1 MPDSNDNSLHGFTPR
16 AQQAVEL
23 AQKLARDHGQDFVGS
38 DHLLLALLRQNQ
50 CLAVAALEGL
60 GVNLEELASDLGS
73 QMTPDSDS
81 QKPTAGKLSFTA
93 RVRRI
98 FSLARQEA
106 ENAGFPYVGA
116 EHLVLAILRDGG
128 GHAFECLA
136 RQNVTYEAVQK
147 WMLSSL
153 DPHYLPETNDDSQ
166 SPGEEGGQPEDGAAS
181 ASGKQPVDANGVPMG
196 QGGRERASALKAF
209 GRDLTELARQQKL
222 DPVIGRSKEIE
233 RVIQILCRRTKN
245 NPVLIGEAGVGKTAI
260 VEGLAQAI
268 VNREVPE
275 LLANRQL
282 VALDLTLLVA
292 GTKFRGQFEER
303 IKAVLEEARNAGNVI
318 LFLDELHTI
327 VGAGG
332 SEGAMDASN
341 IMKPSLSRGEI
352 QCIGA
357 TTMNEYRKSIEK
369 DAALERRF
377 QSVLVN
383 PPTVEETEQILQ
395 GLKGRYEKYHHVIYT
410 PEAISMTVM
419 LADRY
424 IPARFFPDK
433 AIDVIDEAG
442 ARSHLKLV
450 HHAPD
455 VSDLEQEISEI
466 EKQKLDAAMQQDFE
480 AAARFRDREKV
491 LRQEKEDRLAAWKSE
506 SESASVNLTADDIRT
521 VVASMTGI
529 PLTRMEEKEAA
540 RLLRIEQS
548 LNEVL
553 IGQSDAIHLVARAL
567 RRSRADL
574 KDPRRPIGSFLFLG
588 PTGVGKTFLAKSLA
602 EFMFGDADALVR
614 IDMSEYMDKFNVSRL
629 VGAPP
634 GYVGY
639 EEGGQLT
646 EKVRR
651 RPYSVVLFDE
661 LEKAHPDVMNILL
674 QVLEEGQLTDS
685 LGRVVSF
692 RNTIIVMTSN
702 VGAASYAK
710 PASMGFGGQNAEADN
725 ARMQERILE
734 SAKKQFRPEF
744 LNRLDD
750 LVVFRS
756 LTREDIRKVI
766 ALELD
771 KIRKRLAAKH
781 HELSFDEAAMEF
793 ILDRAY
799 SPEFGAREV
808 RRVVT
813 RFVEDTLAEELLSR
827 DDAETPAR
835 IVGHL
840 APDNSRLAFEI
851 TAIDAPSPEE
861 PAFVPVGE
869 P

>member
-1 MPDSNDNSLHGFTPR
+1 MNGQNENSLHGFTPR
-16 AQQAVEL
+16 ALQAVKL
-23 AQKLARDHGQDFVGS
+23 AQKLAHEHNQDFVGS
-38 DHLLLALLRQNQ
+38 EHLLLALLRQKQ

-60 GVNLEELASDLGS
+60 GVKLDELAADLSNQMTPTLNEDDTTLEEL
-73 QMTPDSDS
+73 P
-81 QKPTAGKLSFTA
+81 FTA

-98 FSLARQEA
+98 FGLARQEA

-116 EHLVLAILRDGG
+116 EHLVLAVLRDGG

-136 RQNVTYEAVQK
+136 RQKVTYEAVQQ

-153 DPHYLPETNDDSQ
+153 DPHYLPETNDEGAPASGESGTSQ
-166 SPGEEGGQPEDGAAS
+166 GPEHPSAGGA
-181 ASGKQPVDANGVPMG
+181 GKQPVDANGIPMNG
-196 QGGRERASALKAF
+196 NGRDRPNALKTF

-268 VNREVPE
+268 VNHEVPE
-275 LLANRQL
+275 LLANRQV

-303 IKAVLEEARNAGNVI
+303 IKAVLEEVKNAGNVI

-383 PPTVEETEQILQ
+383 PPTVEETEQILH

-410 PEAISMTVM
+410 PEAIAMTVM

-455 VSDLEQEISEI
+455 VSALDQEIADLEK
-466 EKQKLDAAMQQDFE
+466 EKLSAAMQQDFD
-480 AAARFRDREKV
+480 AAARYRDREKT
-491 LRQEKEDRLAAWKSE
+491 LRQEKEERMAAWRSE
-506 SESASVNLTADDIRT
+506 TENASVNLTADDIRN

-529 PLTRMEEKEAA
+529 PLTRMEEKEAV
-540 RLLRIEQS
+540 RLLHIEQS

-553 IGQSDAIHLVARAL
+553 IGQSDAIHMVARAL

-588 PTGVGKTFLAKSLA
+588 PTGVGKTYLAKSLA
-602 EFMFGDADALVR
+602 EFMFGDADALIR

-661 LEKAHPDVMNILL
+661 LEKAHPDVMNLLL

-702 VGAASYAK
+702 VGAANYAK
-710 PASMGFGGQNAEADN
+710 PASMGFGGQDSSADQ
-725 ARMQERILE
+725 ARMEERILE
-734 SAKKQFRPEF
+734 IAKKQFRPEF
-744 LNRLDD
+744 LNRLDE

-756 LTREDIRKVI
+756 LTREDIQKVI
-766 ALELD
+766 ALELGN
-771 KIRKRLAAKH
+771 IRKRLAVKH
-781 HELSFDEAAMEF
+781 HKLSFDDDALKF
-793 ILDRAY
+793 ILDHAY
-799 SPEFGAREV
+799 NPDFGAREV
-808 RRVVT
+808 RRVVM
-813 RFVEDTLAEELLSR
+813 RYVEDALAENLLAR
-827 DDAETPAR
+827 DDAEKPAV
-835 IVGHL
+835 IVGHVS
-840 APDNSRLAFEI
+840 PDNSRLNFEI
-851 TAIDAPSPEE
+851 TSAEAVSMVEN
-861 PAFVPVGE
+861 PVG
-869 P
+869 

>member
-1 MPDSNDNSLHGFTPR
+1 MADHEENSFSLKGFTPR

-23 AQKLARDHGQDFVGS
+23 ARKLVRDHGQDFVGTE
-38 DHLLLALLRQNQ
+38 HLLLALIQQNQ
-50 CLAVAALEGL
+50 CIAVSALSAL
-60 GVNLEELASDLGS
+60 GIDLEKLSAELAGM
-73 QMTPDSDS
+73 MTPAPGA
-81 QKPTAGKLSFTA
+81 KPSGESLPFTA
-93 RVRRI
+93 RARRVLT
-98 FSLARQEA
+98 LARQEA
-106 ENAGFPYVGA
+106 EVAGFPYVGA

-128 GHAFECLA
+128 GHAAEYLK
-136 RQNVTYEAVQK
+136 RHGVKYDQVQQWILK
-147 WMLSSL
+147 SL
-153 DPHYLPETNDDSQ
+153 DPHFLPEDAEL
-166 SPGEEGGQPEDGAAS
+166 PGEEENAS
-181 ASGKQPVDANGVPMG
+181 ADGTAAPVGDPRQPVSANDAPA
-196 QGGRERASALKAF
+196 GGPQRPSALKLF
-209 GRDLTELARQQKL
+209 GRDLTALARQQQL

-233 RVIQILCRRTKN
+233 RVVQILCRRTKN

-268 VNREVPE
+268 ANDEVPA
-275 LLANRQL
+275 LLANRRL
-282 VALDLTLLVA
+282 IALDMTLMVA
-292 GTKFRGQFEER
+292 GTKYRGQFEER
-303 IKAVLEEARNAGNVI
+303 IKALLEEVRACKDVI

-332 SEGAMDASN
+332 SEGAMDAAN
-341 IMKPSLSRGEI
+341 IMKPALSRGEI

-383 PPTVEETEQILQ
+383 PPTAEETEQILQ

-442 ARSHLKLV
+442 ARSHLKV
-450 HHAPD
+450 AHRPPD
-455 VSDLEQEISEI
+455 VSDLDTAIADL
-466 EKQKLDAAMQQDFE
+466 EKQKLDAAMEQDFDT
-480 AAARFRDREKV
+480 AASFRDREKQ
-491 LRQEKEDRLAAWKSE
+491 LRQEKEERLAAWRAEHEDVQVS
-506 SESASVNLTADDIRT
+506 LTADDIRS

-540 RLLRIEQS
+540 RLLHIEQS
-548 LNEVL
+548 LNETL
-553 IGQSDAIHLVARAL
+553 IGQSDAIALVSRAL

-602 EFMFGDADALVR
+602 EFMFGDADALIR

-661 LEKAHPDVMNILL
+661 MEKAHPDVMNILL

-702 VGAASYAK
+702 VGAANYSR
-710 PASMGFGGQNAEADN
+710 PPSMGFGSGLDSEADQS
-725 ARMQERILE
+725 RLRDRIIE

-756 LTREDIRKVI
+756 LTREDIRKVV

-771 KIRKRLAAKH
+771 VIRKRLAAKH
-781 HELSFDEAAMEF
+781 HELELDDGAQEF
-793 ILDRAY
+793 LLGRAY

-808 RRVVT
+808 RRVVM
-813 RFVEDTLAEELLSR
+813 RFVEDPLAEELLGR
-827 DDAETPAR
+827 EEVEAPAK
-835 IVGHL
+835 IVGHV
-840 APDNSRLAFEI
+840 APDSSRLCFEI
-851 TAIDAPSPEE
+851 TALPQA
-861 PAFVPVGE
+861 AALVLAGA
-869 P
+869 